1 MNVKILFFG
10 AAAEAAQL
18 RERDFLAGPDVTVSE
33 LLEILRSEY
42 PPLASLRL
50 VPAVNQEYADQWLR
64 LRDGDEVAVFT
75 PVSGG

>member
-1 MNVKILFFG
+1 MNLKVLFFG

-18 RERDFLAGPDVTVSE
+18 RERDFSASPDATVSE

-50 VPAVNQEYADQWLR
+50 VPAVNQEYANQERR
-64 LRDGDEVAVFT
+64 LQDGDEVAVFT